1 MCSIQEEGE
10 VFPEKRDVTC
20 SEDVICTKCQQ
31 KPAVIVIRVDHKLC
45 KECFLAYA
53 VHKFRSAIGKS
64 RLFQDG
70 DKVMLAYS
78 GGACSSALL
87 HFCIEG
93 KAPRAPKKLRF
104 IPSVVYI
111 DEGGTLGWSLSERL
125 ERSKHILASMENAPM
140 ECYVLTMEQA
150 LLCDGDSFEVQACDK
165 PEERL
170 SELLNNEQHA
180 ALSSKLTDMLSSA
193 KTLTCKDNLL
203 NTLRLRLLTRACTA
217 SGHSKLMLGDTC
229 SRLSVRLLSSITQGR
244 GAHIAHEMAFG
255 DARLPDVM
263 VLRPLRDFLAK
274 EIVLYNSLQNIEP
287 TILPNM
293 STMESS
299 TASLDRLTEGF
310 LNGLQAEFPATVSTV
325 FRTGTKLHASVE
337 DMSGKQMCTMCKSAV
352 DTDVS
357 EASALSSTEFS
368 WSLCHKASDSTS
380 ETSSVGYQQKLSSL
394 LCYGCRLTVRD
405 MKDVNNLPDF
415 VKARMNELN
424 DNTLS
429 S

>member
-10 VFPEKRDVTC
+10 IFPEKKDVSC

-70 DKVMLAYS
+70 ERVMLAYS

-125 ERSKHILASMENAPM
+125 ERSKPILAALENAPM
-140 ECYVLTMEQA
+140 DCYVLTMEQA
-150 LLCDGDSFEVQACDK
+150 LLCDEDSSAIHACENPGK
-165 PEERL
+165 RL
-170 SELLNNEQHA
+170 SELLNSKEHA
-180 ALSSKLTDMLSSA
+180 AFTFKLTHMISSA
-193 KTLTCKDNLL
+193 STLTCKDNLL
-203 NTLRLRLLTRACTA
+203 NTLRLRLLTRASAVT
-217 SGHSKLMLGDTC
+217 GHSKVMLGDTC
-229 SRLSVRLLSSITQGR
+229 SRLSMRLLSSITQGR

-255 DARLPDVM
+255 DARLPDIM

-293 STMESS
+293 STKESS

-337 DMSGKQMCTMCKSAV
+337 EMSGKQMCNMCKSSL
-352 DTDVS
+352 DTDVP

-368 WSLCHKASDSTS
+368 WSLCHKLDNPMTT
-380 ETSSVGYQQKLSSL
+380 ESSAATNQAKLSSS

-405 MKDVNNLPDF
+405 MKDVNDLPDF
-415 VKARMNELN
+415 VTAQMNINE
-424 DNTLS
+424 DHTS
-429 S
+429 